1 MANTTTTSKTATKTT
16 VTADDQKYKNL
27 EQENQALKEKIQGME
42 SKMDKLMEQLM
53 QIASNRSQEKVETI
67 SSYDKEIEVTNLC
80 VGPLLLST
88 NGRSDGKRYDFEY
101 QFQTLNIPESDLK
114 EIVRSMPNTSRSGR
128 FFIDNK
134 DFVKNSGLQS
144 SYNNMLDRV
153 KLSNIFSLD
162 ASSFVQEYKNASKVQ
177 RSIIDQMITVKCMND
192 EPIDANILR
201 AMSKETGKDYMNI
214 EPLPEEYGMMKE
226 G

>member
-1 MANTTTTSKTATKTT
+1 MANTTAASKAATKVTT
-16 VTADDQKYKNL
+16 VSEDQKYKNL
-27 EQENQALKEKIQGME
+27 EQENQVLKEKIQGME

-53 QIASNRSQEKVETI
+53 QFATSHPQGKVETL

-88 NGRSDGKRYDFEY
+88 TGRSDGKRYDFDY

-114 EIVRSMPNTSRSGR
+114 EIVRSMSNTSRSGR
-128 FFIDNK
+128 FFIDDK

-144 SYNNMLDRV
+144 SYNNMIDRV

-162 ASSFVQEYKNASKVQ
+162 ANSFVKEYRNASKVQ
-177 RSIIDQMITVKCMND
+177 RSIIDQMITLKCMND
-192 EPIDANILR
+192 ETIDANILR
-201 AMSKETGKDYMNI
+201 AMSKETGKDYMSI

>member
-1 MANTTTTSKTATKTT
+1 MANTNTTSKTATKTAT
-16 VTADDQKYKNL
+16 TADDQKYKNL
-27 EQENQALKEKIQGME
+27 EQENQELKEKIQGME

-53 QIASNRSQEKVETI
+53 QIASNRHQEKVETI

-114 EIVRSMPNTSRSGR
+114 EIVRSMSNTSRSGR
-128 FFIDNK
+128 FFIDDK

-162 ASSFVQEYKNASKVQ
+162 AS
-177 RSIIDQMITVKCMND
+177 
-192 EPIDANILR
+192 
-201 AMSKETGKDYMNI
+201 
-214 EPLPEEYGMMKE
+214 
-226 G
+226 

>member
-1 MANTTTTSKTATKTT
+1 MANTTTASKATI
-16 VTADDQKYKNL
+16 ANEDQKYKNL
-27 EQENQALKEKIQGME
+27 EQENQVLKEKIQGME

-53 QIASNRSQEKVETI
+53 QFATSRPQEKVETV

-88 NGRSDGKRYDFEY
+88 TGRSDGKRYDFDY

-114 EIVRSMPNTSRSGR
+114 EIVRSMSNTSRSGR
-128 FFIDNK
+128 FFIDDK
-134 DFVKNSGLQS
+134 DFVKKSGLQS

-162 ASSFVQEYKNASKVQ
+162 ANSFIKEYRNASKVQ
-177 RSIIDQMITVKCMND
+177 RSIIDQMVTLKCVND
-192 EPIDANILR
+192 EPVDANILR
-201 AMSKETGKDYMNI
+201 AMSKETGKDYMSI
-214 EPLPEEYGMMKE
+214 EPIPEEYGMMKE